1 MLLNAYEV
9 RGLCLVTFLALE
21 WIVKG
26 AIYAFPSSTSK
37 CAIVMFRVKPH
48 PVFCYVNH
56 TSCTTSKM
64 LKHTTH
70 EDPQATFFCDQHDFL
85 VATDALFSKGDKR
98 ISCCGNL
105 ISTLISGQ
113 KT

>member
-37 CAIVMFRVKPH
+37 FAIVMLIKQ
-48 PVFCYVNH
+48 
-56 TSCTTSKM
+56 
-64 LKHTTH
+64 L
-70 EDPQATFFCDQHDFL
+70 
-85 VATDALFSKGDKR
+85 DAGMQLD
-98 ISCCGNL
+98 
-105 ISTLISGQ
+105 
-113 KT
+113 